1 MRQAMT
7 QVYFH
12 CSDDERVLM
21 DQSPTEV
28 VDITEAREHAA
39 RIVYT
44 LITAPSLED
53 WRNWALHVC
62 DELGE
67 EIFVVPFAAAL
78 GKPN

>member
-1 MRQAMT
+1 MT

-12 CSDDERVLM
+12 CSDNEWVLM
-21 DQSPTEV
+21 DQIPTEV
-28 VDITEAREHAA
+28 VDFAEAREHAA
-39 RIVYT
+39 RIVNA
-44 LITAPSLED
+44 LIAAPSLED

-62 DELGE
+62 DEVGE

>member
-1 MRQAMT
+1 MA

-12 CSDDERVLM
+12 CSDDQRVLV
-21 DQSPTEV
+21 DRRATEV
-28 VDITEAREHAA
+28 DDLTEARAHAA
-39 RIVYT
+39 RIVHA
-44 LITAPSLED
+44 LVTAPSLED

-78 GKPN
+78 GRPN